1 MTRSHSIR
9 RQILGPIILLIAI
22 GMAAAAWISYAAIHT
37 HQQVLEQEELAH
49 RMLRANM
56 RTHEAFRAANEHLI
70 EVTSF
75 NEIIPPAVI
84 EEKHTAL
91 ASALWREVALI
102 RSVGARAEGWITLH
116 EVDRLQRTITE
127 WEAAAA
133 IALGVKPNPVVPTRH
148 HLTELARNV
157 EAVKTVIRDATL
169 KKVKRSAEAAQSSF
183 VSHMVAVFAVMLTI
197 FAIVGGVL
205 LARGQRLAHI
215 LHRLAGAM
223 EQIRGGDFKA
233 TVKGGDRGDEIG
245 DIARGVADFA
255 TTLRDLT
262 GVKDRIEH
270 MALHD
275 QLTGLPNRR
284 ALEGHLHQL
293 LVQSDDDDAGRTAV
307 LHVDLDRFKHVNDT
321 MGHAAGDGLLK
332 HVASAMRALVKADDL
347 VARVG
352 GDEFV
357 VILSN
362 IADAEHAGD
371 VAQRLIEAV
380 SQPMTIGDEAV
391 SVGASVGIALS
402 SRRSEDVERLLSD
415 ADIALYV
422 AKGAGR
428 GQFRYYSDET
438 RINFE
443 RDMNLLRALR
453 SGLER
458 GEVFAHFQ
466 PQVNDVDDTVIGF
479 EALTRWEHPERGIL
493 SPEAFINLAFEH
505 GLGDRITETVIESAV
520 SALSA
525 WRAAG
530 LSAPC
535 VSVNLA
541 AKQLRDAALAET
553 LDDALMSAGLAPRD
567 LSIEVVESVL
577 FGDDVDPA
585 LDTIRRL
592 KERGYRIELDDFG
605 TGHASISSLR
615 RFQVDRV
622 KIDRGFVSGVDTD
635 DEQAM
640 ITHTMV
646 DLCRNLGIDCL
657 AEGVETEGERARLR
671 TMGCSRFQ
679 GFHVARPMS
688 QEDAASWLQQ
698 RAAAPG
704 NAAAV

>member
-1 MTRSHSIR
+1 MTRAHSIR

-56 RTHEAFRAANEHLI
+56 RTQDAFRAANQHLI

-84 EEKHTAL
+84 EEKHKSL
-91 ASALWREVALI
+91 ATALWREMAVI
-102 RSVGARAEGWITLH
+102 RSVGALAEGWITRH
-116 EVDRLQRTITE
+116 EVDVLHRAIIE

-133 IALGVKPNPVVPTRH
+133 IALGVKQNPVVPTAH
-148 HLTELARNV
+148 HLTELAGKVR
-157 EAVKTVIRDATL
+157 AVKAVIREATL

-215 LHRLAGAM
+215 LHSLASAM

-245 DIARGVADFA
+245 DIARGVAAFA

-284 ALEGHLHQL
+284 ALEGHLRQL
-293 LVQSDDDDAGRTAV
+293 LVESGDDAGRTAV

-321 MGHAAGDGLLK
+321 LGHAAGDGLLK

-362 IADAEHAGD
+362 IADADHAGD
-371 VAQRLIEAV
+371 VAQRLIDAV
-380 SQPMTIGDEAV
+380 SQPMTLGDEAV

-402 SRRSEDVERLLSD
+402 NRRSDDVERLLSD

-443 RDMNLLRALR
+443 RDMSLLRALR

-479 EALTRWEHPERGIL
+479 EALTRWAHPERGIL

-541 AKQLRDAALAET
+541 AKQLRDQALAET
-553 LDDALMSAGLAPRD
+553 LDDVLMSAGLAPTD

-592 KERGYRIELDDFG
+592 KDRGYRIELDDFG

-671 TMGCSRFQ
+671 AMGCSRFQ

-688 QEDAASWLQQ
+688 QEDAASWLRQ